1 MCVIVEVLEIKIII
15 RREMK
20 YLSNAF
26 SAGMLKSLNANLRLT
41 EIAVEKVSDLYA
53 SGDYI
58 SVVGHQDTAN
68 LFSEQLG
75 IPVIFNRATVKLDAG
90 DQLILGQYIGPRLPE
105 GTTVLP
111 EGARI
116 VWAILEID

>member
-1 MCVIVEVLEIKIII
+1 
-15 RREMK
+15 MK

-26 SAGMLKSLNANLRLT
+26 SVGMLKSLNANLKLT

-53 SGDYI
+53 TGEFV

-68 LFSEQLG
+68 LFTEQLG
-75 IPVIFNRATVKLDAG
+75 IPVSFNRATVKLEAG

-111 EGARI
+111 EGSRI
-116 VWAILEID
+116 AWAILEIN